1 MADAPRGN
9 VTFLAVART
18 SDRSV
23 LASCAHGATIDL
35 QGVKYLIHP
44 DQMQQVEVGK
54 HYNFS
59 SGAQAWHL
67 SADSA
72 GLIYI
77 AIAALNY
84 PVRHANARAPR
95 PPRPTDEKKRRRNVT
110 SRRSSRGRSPAN
122 SLIIDH

>member
-18 SDRSV
+18 EDRSV

-44 DQMQQVEVGK
+44 DQMRQVEVGK

-67 SADSA
+67 SADES

-84 PVRHANARAPR
+84 PVRHANARPSGEAVLPGMYTLSLSPR
-95 PPRPTDEKKRRRNVT
+95 PC
-110 SRRSSRGRSPAN
+110 SRS
-122 SLIIDH
+122 